1 MKKGIKKVWIYLSIL
16 SFMVAIVFLVLG
28 FNRMT
33 VYDSGESYPYEYRN
47 AYVGGDA
54 YNYII
59 NANYSTAF
67 FVLTATFVMLG
78 IGLIVIGYL
87 AESAHSK
94 NEIGQEK
101 NNQPEIEQ
109 SAIDHIKEGHNA
121 KPLEPEKE
129 VVQGAQPIL
138 DENHKGEEK

>member
-1 MKKGIKKVWIYLSIL
+1 MKKSIKKVWLYLSIL
-16 SFMVAIVFLVLG
+16 SFAAAIAFLVLG

-67 FVLTATFVMLG
+67 FVLTATFVTLG
-78 IGLIVIGYL
+78 IGFVVIGYL
-87 AESAHSK
+87 GELAHPQ
-94 NEIGQEK
+94 GG
-101 NNQPEIEQ
+101 IEQ
-109 SAIDHIKEGHNA
+109 MEGKILEAEKSETDQPNEENVNKEKIGRR
-121 KPLEPEKE
+121 
-129 VVQGAQPIL
+129 GS
-138 DENHKGEEK
+138 